1 MTRICV
7 FLGSSPGVRPDYR
20 EAAIA
25 LADALVDEGLE
36 LVYGGSR
43 VGLMGVLADR
53 VLSRGGKVFGVIPQT
68 LVDKEVAHTGLTEL
82 EVVDSMHER
91 KRRMADLSDAF
102 IALPGGM
109 GTLEELTEILTWA
122 QLGIHA
128 KPCGLLNVAGYFTPW
143 LTFLDHAVNE
153 GFLKPPHRALLKVED
168 SAASLLK
175 RLRETQPMITPRYG
189 DGDTR

>member
-1 MTRICV
+1 MIRVCV

-25 LADALVDEGLE
+25 LADALVDDGLE

-53 VLSRGGKVFGVIPQT
+53 VLGREGKVFGVIPQT

-82 EVVDSMHER
+82 EVVESMHTR
-91 KRRMADLSDAF
+91 KRRMADLGDAF

-143 LTFLDHAVNE
+143 LNFLDHAVSE

-168 SAASLLK
+168 SVAPLLK
-175 RLRETQPMITPRYG
+175 RLREAPPRISPRYG